1 MNILGKR
8 SDLPFSRKSDL
19 KKEKSTACAEYY
31 LQPNTVE
38 RHCAW
43 VDIIC
48 KQLFAGH
55 VMGSQPMKRKKNLL
69 RVIMWWNCCYFLLNR
84 KRWPWRTRWSNWSK
98 GWEFVIE
105 SSFSWVVCNG
115 LQHFVRTCTFC
126 AIPSELAL
134 QHRYHEANTQF
145 LEQRRCWGNNWFK
158 TPKSIEQNSVLITKN
173 LSSMVI
179 FLISRRYVQV
189 KLFTMQVLKH
199 SKG

>member
-19 KKEKSTACAEYY
+19 KKEKSTTCAEYY
-31 LQPNTVE
+31 LQPNTAVE
-38 RHCAW
+38 RHCPW

-48 KQLFAGH
+48 RQLFAGH
-55 VMGSQPMKRKKNLL
+55 VMGSRLMKRKKNLL
-69 RVIMWWNCCYFLLNR
+69 RVIMWWNCYFFLNR

-105 SSFSWVVCNG
+105 SSFSWVVCKG

-126 AIPSELAL
+126 AIPSQLAL
-134 QHRYHEANTQF
+134 QHRYHEADTQF

-179 FLISRRYVQV
+179 FLISRRFVQV
-189 KLFTMQVLKH
+189 KLFTMQVSKH